1 MDRYGLSARAH
12 DRILKLSRT
21 RADLQGHGDIED
33 VDVQLAVDFRVMDRR
48 DWLIALLD
56 GNAAPSS
63 PLSRMLNV
71 VS

>member
-1 MDRYGLSARAH
+1 LSARAH

-21 RADLQGHGDIED
+21 RADLEGHGDIED

-56 GNAAPSS
+56 GNEAPSS
-63 PLSRMLNV
+63 PLSRMLTV
-71 VS
+71 AS